1 MNGFL
6 SIMSDVAS
14 VATGGTEAERAEARR
29 IRTEWEHKAAART
42 PGAALH
48 PAAIIAVGN
57 AEPPV
62 ERLIGLQCAVAK
74 VVQLV
79 ASLPRW
85 GWGRAASTTQRR
97 MSSPLPRGRSARSAG

>member
-1 MNGFL
+1 MNGFF

-14 VATGGTEAERAEARR
+14 VAAGGTEAERAAARR

-42 PGAALH
+42 QSIGLH

-62 ERLIGLQCAVAK
+62 ERLIGLQCAAAK
-74 VVQLV
+74 VVQLI
-79 ASLPRW
+79 ASLPR
-85 GWGRAASTTQRR
+85 WGRAASTTQRR
-97 MSSPLPRGRSARSAG
+97 MSSPLPRGRSARSVG